1 MRRMIALV
9 TFTLLLLGAAAPALA
24 QVRAPVG
31 PGGLLYW
38 DNATRSYA
46 NDRTTQHKLLGLLI
60 PPSLMATQPVPNTT
74 SIWPTSAPISVKI
87 IGQLTTLTTVQ
98 AALGI
103 NYGSGATLSLINSA
117 ALTSANE
124 GFSDAPF
131 ELTVYLV
138 PLATTSATP
147 NMANSLWMQAR
158 FATRGLTNA
167 NAGQVEYTARVL
179 GTSVLASPTELNIY
193 WRWLGAAVTGGSSVL
208 RVHSTQVKI
217 GL

>member
-9 TFTLLLLGAAAPALA
+9 TFTLLLLGAAPALA

-38 DNATRSYA
+38 DNATRSYS
-46 NDRTTQHKLLGLLI
+46 NDRVTQQKVLGLLI
-60 PPSLMATQPVPNTT
+60 PPSFVATQRTTNTT
-74 SIWPTSAPISVKI
+74 TIWPTSAPISVKI
-87 IGQLTTLTTVQ
+87 IGQLTALTTVQ

-103 NYGSGATLSLINSA
+103 NYGTGATLSLINSA
-117 ALTSANE
+117 VLTSANE

-131 ELTVYLV
+131 VLTVYLV

-147 NMANSLWMQAR
+147 NMSNSLWMQAK
-158 FATRGLTNA
+158 FATAGLSNA
-167 NAGQVEYTARVL
+167 NAGRVEYTARVL

-193 WRWLGAAVTGGSSVL
+193 WHWLGTAVASGTSSL